1 MRALIRTSTRLA
13 LGMAFAAFAVP
24 TSADTCSIRGVV
36 SLASGQPAAS
46 VWIVL
51 TQAPGGGE
59 RARSLSTDNGKYY
72 LSQLQPGAYSIA
84 ARRGDKTLVE
94 SPVSCAG
101 DVVRNIKLP

>member
-1 MRALIRTSTRLA
+1 MRALIRPVTKLA
-13 LGMAFAAFAVP
+13 LGMAFAALGS
-24 TSADTCSIRGVV
+24 SASAGTCSIRGVV
-36 SLASGQPAAS
+36 SQPSGQPAAS

-72 LSQLQPGAYSIA
+72 LSQLAPGAYSIA

-101 DVVRNIKLP
+101 DVVHDIKLP